1 MQAWAHVGSVKVSK
15 GRKGRRGGKVR
26 AHTSH
31 TYCMLTACTSSH
43 TGPPSLPRA
52 ALLRA
57 HAAYGHGTRL
67 RGQRDTRGTGD
78 VALLKQAGQAESAL
92 LRAP

>member
-1 MQAWAHVGSVKVSK
+1 MQAWAHVGSVKASK
-15 GRKGRRGGKVR
+15 GRRGRGGGKVR
-26 AHTSH
+26 AHTPH
-31 TYCMLTACTSSH
+31 TYCMLTACTSH
-43 TGPPSLPRA
+43 MGPPSLPRA
-52 ALLRA
+52 TLLRA

-92 LRAP
+92 LRAL